1 MTVNRSAIALGS
13 NLGDSLAILQG
24 AIAALERHPDV
35 TVLRS
40 SSIYQTA
47 PVGPPQPDYFNAC
60 ALLASSLAPE
70 SLLQLLLAIEGQF
83 GRVRRERWG
92 ARRLDLDLLLVEDQQ
107 LQTPSLELPH
117 PRMWERAFVMVPL
130 AEIAPDWR
138 HPQSGQTIAEICAT
152 LPADGIH
159 RLPDAQICLQ
169 ASSGGL

>member
-1 MTVNRSAIALGS
+1 MTVTRSAIALGS

-35 TVLRS
+35 TVIS
-40 SSIYQTA
+40 CSSIYQTP

-70 SLLQLLLAIEGQF
+70 SLLRLLLAIEAQF

-92 ARRLDLDLLLVEDQQ
+92 ARLLDLDLLLVEDQQ

-138 HPQSGQTIAEICAT
+138 NPRTGQTVAEICAT
-152 LPADGIH
+152 LSVEGICC
-159 RLPDAQICLQ
+159 LPDAQVCAQ
-169 ASSGGL
+169 APAKGL